1 MRFSDPPSAALTFM
15 EGRFSFRIRIK
26 WWVGL
31 LLTDIGK
38 ALATRQELF
47 PTTPFRDNDPP
58 TGPSKACFPSA
69 RRTRRFRILSTVM
82 TSESLVRTRLCPARS
97 RDFTVGPRPEDQEEF
112 RQVMLSP
119 HPLAAASPP
128 RGSIGSARPI
138 VPRPVQYTARS
149 NPLRDP

>member
-58 TGPSKACFPSA
+58 SGPLKAYFPSG
-69 RRTRRFRILSTVM
+69 RLHTGNRFDHPS
-82 TSESLVRTRLCPARS
+82 
-97 RDFTVGPRPEDQEEF
+97 
-112 RQVMLSP
+112 
-119 HPLAAASPP
+119 PLARQTQFHQTELQKSLNAERITPSLYA
-128 RGSIGSARPI
+128 
-138 VPRPVQYTARS
+138 
-149 NPLRDP
+149 NL